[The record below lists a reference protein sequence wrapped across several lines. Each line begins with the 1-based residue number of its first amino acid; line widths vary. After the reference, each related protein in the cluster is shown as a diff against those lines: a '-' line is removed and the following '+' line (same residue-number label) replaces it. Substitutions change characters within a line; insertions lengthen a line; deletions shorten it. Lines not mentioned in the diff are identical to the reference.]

1 MRILIFNT
9 ETGGTNPYA
18 NDIWQLSFQIVDGNT
33 FQAIREVNYYF
44 PWPENK
50 YRVQYGA
57 IQVNG
62 LTEEFLVT
70 QVLSDR
76 YEALN
81 DFIDE
86 LIECDLCVA
95 HNGDFDKNFFNATAR
110 REGIDPFEWLQMI
123 DTMKN

>member
-1 MRILIFNT
+1 MQMTYGSCHFKLLTVILSRQ
-9 ETGGTNPYA
+9 YVR
-18 NDIWQLSFQIVDGNT
+18 L
-33 FQAIREVNYYF
+33 

-50 YRVQYGA
+50 YRVQQGA

-95 HNGDFDKNFFNATAR
+95 HNGDFDKNFINARAR

>member
-1 MRILIFNT
+1 MRILIFDT
-9 ETGGTNPYA
+9 ETGGLNPYA
-18 NDIWQLSFQIVDGNT
+18 NDILQLSFQIIEGKLFRV
-33 FQAIREVNYYF
+33 IREVNHYF

-50 YRVQYGA
+50 SRVQWGA

-62 LTEEFLVT
+62 LTEEFLST

-86 LIECDLCVA
+86 LLY
-95 HNGDFDKNFFNATAR
+95 
-110 REGIDPFEWLQMI
+110 
-123 DTMKN
+123 